1 MRSVLVIRESFMARL
16 VGVLALIL
24 MLGVPPAVQA
34 AGPVEYTWTLAA
46 LGQGGWI
53 GGPLFEDGTV
63 GGGGALS
70 INNGRVLAQ
79 FIPTTWTED
88 ANEEITIC
96 FDVVVRKGPA
106 DVLPS
111 ELCVSGEA
119 TGTPVHTLIFG
130 SDHILRITENH
141 HR

>member
-1 MRSVLVIRESFMARL
+1 MRNVLVTRGSLMARL
-16 VGVLALIL
+16 MGALALIV

-70 INNGRVLAQ
+70 INNGKILAQ

-88 ANEEITIC
+88 ASEEITVC
-96 FDVVVRKGPA
+96 FDVVVRKGPSDA
-106 DVLPS
+106 LPP
-111 ELCVSGEA
+111 ELCVSGEV
-119 TGTPVHTLIFG
+119 TGTPVHILIFG
-130 SDHILRITENH
+130 SEHIFRITENH
-141 HR
+141 